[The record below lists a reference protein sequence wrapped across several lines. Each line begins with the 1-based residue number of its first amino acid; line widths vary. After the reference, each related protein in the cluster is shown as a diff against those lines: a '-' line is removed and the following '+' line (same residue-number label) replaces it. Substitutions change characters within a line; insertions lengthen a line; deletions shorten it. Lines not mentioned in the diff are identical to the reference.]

1 MKWKI
6 KYFSTAPITRF
17 FVDLLSTIR
26 TLYILYKHMYVL
38 CILSFFC

>member
-26 TLYILYKHMYVL
+26 TLYI
-38 CILSFFC
+38 I

>member
-26 TLYILYKHMYVL
+26 TLYILYKYIDRKSVV
-38 CILSFFC
+38 